1 MKATDAYYR
10 AKAQSHQRRA
20 DEYRRMAFGGSTADG
35 FAVNKDGD
43 DLTFNMKEVNKLTKN
58 GDYRLVHAY
67 ADAEQNNGI
76 RFAQRI
82 ISLFETDLD
91 ALDQYRTRSREG
103 SIQQALVNLF
113 TADKTSLTTL
123 LRKLESRI

>member
-35 FAVNKDGD
+35 FAVNKAGD
-43 DLTFNMKEVNKLTKN
+43 DLTFNMKEVNKLPNN

-67 ADAEQNNGI
+67 ADAEPHKGI
-76 RFAQRI
+76 QFAQRI
-82 ISLFETDLD
+82 ISLFETEPG
-91 ALDQYRTRSREG
+91 ALDQYRRSREG
-103 SIQQALVNLF
+103 SIQRALVNLF